1 MEKKLS
7 LFISSLMLIFMS
19 ACGSSS
25 DEPNNPNRRYDWDVI
40 ETILIRKTGEHTQTK
55 YIVYDKTDEY
65 MHQQKMS
72 FESQSDKYHGYLY
85 IYTKR
90 D

>member
-25 DEPNNPNRRYDWDVI
+25 DEPENPSGLYDWDVTEI
-40 ETILIRKTGEHTQTK
+40 
-55 YIVYDKTDEY
+55 
-65 MHQQKMS
+65 
-72 FESQSDKYHGYLY
+72 
-85 IYTKR
+85 
-90 D
+90 